1 MSWIFMPAKFEGTC
15 ELCKDACHTS
25 SPIYWDTETKK
36 IRHESCHSEQIKK
49 FDWKEH
55 TPKNGKIFRH
65 GDLLI
70 REITEFP
77 NNLKRIGQNGILA
90 EGEVTGHFHKLEGKH
105 EIYDGMTEKFFEA
118 FDEIELKHNEHKML
132 KIPKGKYIVIREQ
145 EYNPYEDYAE
155 EVYD

>member
-15 ELCKDACHTS
+15 ELCKDACHIS
-25 SPIYWDTETKK
+25 SPIFWETELKK

-132 KIPKGKYIVIREQ
+132 KIPKGKYIVIRELQ
-145 EYNPYEDYAE
+145 YNPYEDYAE